1 MLFSV
6 CFYRRFAA
14 SQDFLMS
21 DDGPPRPRRTR
32 SADGGHSGPLSPT
45 MAFAEVGL
53 YWDFENVGLGAGFS
67 MADLAALLA
76 RVRGYGRL
84 HESRLYYDSCKAS
97 SEGFLSKHRELVERL
112 GVTLVDCPTSDKKEA
127 IDKKIIVDCLVWAL
141 GRLRLQPACVVLM
154 SSDGD
159 FAHMLSRL
167 EQNGVRTIVIGRS
180 AVLRT
185 VCHTALTLRE
195 ACSGADAK
203 GGGKEG
209 GGTEGGVAGD
219 ASGSGDDATAAVP
232 AASRTKRKRG
242 KRGGSRAAA
251 AAEIAAA
258 ETAVAAGGGGV
269 GAACADDEHPL
280 VESGEGLS
288 RKRQRAPSYA
298 LRVQRRALKRDED
311 RKAEEVEKA
320 AAEAA
325 IEEATEKA
333 AAEIAAAEK
342 AAAEIASAEIAVA
355 EVAVAEKA
363 AAETAPA
370 EIAGAEIAPAEIA
383 HAEIAPAEIAPAET
397 SVDANAR
404 IERQAFSCPHR
415 AGGLPRRVAAGLG
428 KMPP

>member
-1 MLFSV
+1 
-6 CFYRRFAA
+6 
-14 SQDFLMS
+14 
-21 DDGPPRPRRTR
+21 
-32 SADGGHSGPLSPT
+32 

-288 RKRQRAPSYA
+288 RKRKRNPVSYA

-355 EVAVAEKA
+355 EVAVAEEAAAETAAAETAAAETAAAEKA

-383 HAEIAPAEIAPAET
+383 PAEIAPAEIAPAET

-404 IERQAFSCPHR
+404 IERQAFSFPHR

>member
-1 MLFSV
+1 
-6 CFYRRFAA
+6 
-14 SQDFLMS
+14 
-21 DDGPPRPRRTR
+21 
-32 SADGGHSGPLSPT
+32 

-141 GRLRLQPACVVLM
+141 GRSSRLQPACVVLM

-167 EQNGVRTIVIGRS
+167 EQHGVRTIVIGRS

-203 GGGKEG
+203 GGGEEG

-219 ASGSGDDATAAVP
+219 ASGSGDHAPAAVP
-232 AASRTKRKRG
+232 AASGTKRKRCGLGG
-242 KRGGSRAAA
+242 KIHRKIARSQDPAVAARAAAWAAA
-251 AAEIAAA
+251 AAAA
-258 ETAVAAGGGGV
+258 
-269 GAACADDEHPL
+269 
-280 VESGEGLS
+280 VEGWRRR
-288 RKRQRAPSYA
+288 RKQHRW
-298 LRVQRRALKRDED
+298 RRWR
-311 RKAEEVEKA
+311 
-320 AAEAA
+320 
-325 IEEATEKA
+325 
-333 AAEIAAAEK
+333 
-342 AAAEIASAEIAVA
+342 
-355 EVAVAEKA
+355 
-363 AAETAPA
+363 
-370 EIAGAEIAPAEIA
+370 
-383 HAEIAPAEIAPAET
+383 
-397 SVDANAR
+397 
-404 IERQAFSCPHR
+404 
-415 AGGLPRRVAAGLG
+415 
-428 KMPP
+428 